1 VFVSCFAFLIS
12 TRNQE
17 SKTGNKHEIKKAKY
31 EANTKS
37 RKQNMKQTRNQES
50 KT

>member
-1 VFVSCFAFLIS
+1 MKQ

-17 SKTGNKHEIKKAKY
+17 SKTGNKLEVKKAKH